1 MSDLPRMD
9 GRTVMITGA
18 NSGIGKEAA
27 VQLVELGAEVVITA
41 RDLAKGALAV
51 EEVARRGGA
60 RPHLVQLD
68 LGDLDSVRRCA
79 AEVLERVEQ
88 LHVLVCN
95 AGLTLSKRS
104 ETTQGFE
111 YLFGVNHLGHFLLVD
126 LLRPRLVDSAPARV
140 VVVSSD
146 MHRFAYRG
154 LAFDDLQSTR
164 RYFSY
169 DVYAKTKLANILFT
183 RELSKRLQGTGVTV
197 NAVHPGLVKTNFGGE
212 GDTRITQQFVRML
225 PRPFAVDAATGA
237 DTIVYLAAAEEIA
250 DLTGGYYV
258 DRRPATPSRAAR
270 DDAAAARLWE
280 VSEQLVT
287 AGGRPD
293 RPRGPNLSG

>member
-9 GRTVMITGA
+9 GRTIMITGA

-27 VQLVELGAEVVITA
+27 VALTRLGARVVITA

-51 EEVARRGGA
+51 EEITARGDS
-60 RPHLVQLD
+60 RPELVQLD
-68 LGDLDSVRRCA
+68 LADLDSVRRCA
-79 AEVLERVEQ
+79 DEVLERFPE

-95 AGLTLSKRS
+95 AGLTLSKRA
-104 ETTQGFE
+104 ETAQGFE
-111 YLFGVNHLGHFLLVD
+111 YLFGVNHLGHFLLVEM
-126 LLRPRLVDSAPARV
+126 LRPRLVESAPARV

-154 LAFDDLQSTR
+154 LTFDDLQSTR

-169 DVYAKTKLANILFT
+169 DVYAKTKLANVLFT
-183 RELSKRLQGTGVTV
+183 RELAHQLNVTGVTA
-197 NAVHPGLVKTNFGGE
+197 NALHPGLVKTNFGGE
-212 GDTRITQQFVRML
+212 GDTRITQQFVRMI
-225 PRPFAVDAATGA
+225 PRPFARNAREGA
-237 DTIVYLAAAEEIA
+237 DTIVYLAAADEVA

-280 VSEQLVT
+280 VSEELVT
-287 AGGRPD
+287 TGGRPD
-293 RPRGPNLSG
+293 RPTGPNLSG